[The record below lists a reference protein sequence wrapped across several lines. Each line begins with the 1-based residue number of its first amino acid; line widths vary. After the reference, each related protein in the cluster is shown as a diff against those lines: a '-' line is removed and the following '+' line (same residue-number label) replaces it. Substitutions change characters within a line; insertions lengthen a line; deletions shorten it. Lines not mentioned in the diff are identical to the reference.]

1 MQFRPYHHPSEYDGA
16 LVVVVEVGGNE
27 PPNLLI
33 VRTGQIVTTHI
44 ATLREGVTRM
54 STARYSDIP
63 AYAESFMS
71 HGYP

>member
-1 MQFRPYHHPSEYDGA
+1 
-16 LVVVVEVGGNE
+16 VVVEVGGNE

-33 VRTGQIVTTHI
+33 VRLVRLSLPTPQPYERV
-44 ATLREGVTRM
+44 VTRM

-63 AYAESFMS
+63 AYAESFIS